1 MYSLF
6 RIIIFII
13 LFVLCILLYKTKSRN
28 INKNAI
34 IIIGVINITLCTIS
48 FLIPIENLFLKFESP
63 EKVFKYQYNSKLID
77 VIEGENSGMILYHKD
92 DTYSFT
98 IIPKVENSWKLGTIN
113 DYKEIANKNVD
124 GGIINVYKYNN
135 HEDYYITIMF
145 PITDKDNNN
154 IYDNISSNFE
164 KFSKDINNTDRKTII
179 YYANIKNFSDEYII
193 TVNNINVKFNK

>member
-1 MYSLF
+1 
-6 RIIIFII
+6 
-13 LFVLCILLYKTKSRN
+13 
-28 INKNAI
+28 
-34 IIIGVINITLCTIS
+34 
-48 FLIPIENLFLKFESP
+48 
-63 EKVFKYQYNSKLID
+63 
-77 VIEGENSGMILYHKD
+77 MILYHKD

-124 GGIINVYKYNN
+124 GGIITVYKYNN

-193 TVNNINVKFNK
+193 TVNNIIVKFNK